1 MEKPLI
7 LFDGVCNLCNSSVQF
22 IIKNDPEGYFRFA
35 SLQSE
40 TGQKILEQF
49 NMKKD
54 DFDTFILYENG
65 QIFTQSTGV
74 LRVLKNLKNY
84 YRFFYIFII
93 IPSFIRNFIYNFV
106 SRYRYRFFGRKDA
119 CMVPTP
125 ELKARFI
132 H

>member
-22 IIKNDPEGYFRFA
+22 IIKNDPEGYFKFA

-40 TGQKILEQF
+40 TGQRILEQF

-54 DFDTFILYENG
+54 NFDTFILYENG
-65 QIFTQSTGV
+65 QIYTKSTGV

-84 YRFFYIFII
+84 YRFFYIFIV
-93 IPSFIRNFIYNFV
+93 IPSFIRDLLYTFV
-106 SRYRYRFFGRKDA
+106 SSYRYRLFGKKDA
-119 CMVPTP
+119 CMIPTP
-125 ELKARFI
+125 ELKARFM